1 MALGE
6 VKERGVGAVDFPVLH
21 PEGFDQDVLCT
32 KQGPAPILLTLRPG
46 PGPQSLG
53 FLGGLETIR
62 QVLLLYLQL
71 CQTQKRQK
79 ID

>member
-6 VKERGVGAVDFPVLH
+6 VKESGVGAVGFPVLH

-46 PGPQSLG
+46 PGPQNLG
-53 FLGGLETIR
+53 VFGGLETIR
-62 QVLLLYLQL
+62 QVLLLYLKQ
-71 CQTQKRQK
+71 CQKSRTKG
-79 ID
+79 